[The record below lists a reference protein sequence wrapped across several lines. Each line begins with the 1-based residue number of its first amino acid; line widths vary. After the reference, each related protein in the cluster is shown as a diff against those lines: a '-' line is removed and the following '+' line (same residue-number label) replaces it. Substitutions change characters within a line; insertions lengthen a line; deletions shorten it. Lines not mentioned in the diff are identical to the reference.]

1 MTEQEMYSMVLHER
15 KSIRNNDATKEWLMR
30 VIGGWIYYRQQLLQT
45 RGLPPQILETATFVP
60 EQEQKIISLQ
70 DHEESILSK
79 HDILDKEIEDWLNE
93 NYDESHKKNSLRK
106 HLKVDEPYLCDDY
119 YRKEEYLKYLK
130 SKE

>member
-1 MTEQEMYSMVLHER
+1 
-15 KSIRNNDATKEWLMR
+15 
-30 VIGGWIYYRQQLLQT
+30 
-45 RGLPPQILETATFVP
+45 
-60 EQEQKIISLQ
+60 LQ
-70 DHEESILSK
+70 DHEESLLSK